1 MKNTDIISRMQ
12 STAKKILLIRNDKLG
27 DFMLAFPAFAQL
39 RQNLPDTELHILVP
53 EYTRPLA
60 EACEYIDQAIL
71 DPGEKGGFWKLTKQL
86 RSQHYDAV
94 ITLYSTTRIGLAVR
108 FAGIPERIAPATK
121 LAQIF
126 YTKRL
131 SQHRSLSKKPEYAY
145 NRDLV
150 NYYLFLHGYKPA
162 PLPEPPYLR
171 FDDTHIGL
179 LKQKFCQ
186 QYQINT
192 DSKLV
197 FIHPGSGGSAA
208 NLSLPQ
214 FALLARSLQA
224 TGSLHIVISCSPAE
238 TALAQQLSHLLGG
251 GCRHNIYVSTEGLR
265 RFAEHIQFADLFIS
279 GSTGPLHIAGALDR
293 PTAAFYTRRRSATSL
308 RWQTLNS
315 EDRRLAFSPPE
326 NAEEEDMSSIDI
338 AEAARQISEKFLK

>member
-1 MKNTDIISRMQ
+1 MK
-12 STAKKILLIRNDKLG
+12 AKKILIIRNDKLG
-27 DFMLAFPAFAQL
+27 DFMLAFPAFSL
-39 RQNLPDTELHILVP
+39 LKQNLPDTELHVLVP

-60 EACEYIDQAIL
+60 DACEYIDQVIL
-71 DPGEKGGFWKLTKQL
+71 DPGKDGKFWKLVKQL

-94 ITLYSTTRIGLAVR
+94 ISLYSTTRIGLAVL

-131 SQHRSLSKKPEYAY
+131 SQHRSLSGKQEYAY
-145 NRDLV
+145 NQDLV
-150 NYYLFLHGYKPA
+150 NYYLLLHDCKPA
-162 PLPEPPYLR
+162 SLSGPPYLH
-171 FDDTHIGL
+171 FKDEHVTL
-179 LKQKFCQ
+179 LRQEFCNRHD
-186 QYQINT
+186 INAN
-192 DSKLV
+192 SHLI

-208 NLSLPQ
+208 NLSLSQ
-214 FALLARSLQA
+214 FALLTHTLHAA
-224 TGSLHIVISCSPAE
+224 AYPLHIVISSGPAE
-238 TALAQQLSHLLGG
+238 AAQAQQLSHLLED
-251 GCRHNIYVSTEGLR
+251 CPHSLYISDQGLR

-279 GSTGPLHIAGALDR
+279 GSTGPLHIAGALNR

-338 AEAARQISEKFLK
+338 EEAARQISEKFLK

>member
-1 MKNTDIISRMQ
+1 MQ
-12 STAKKILLIRNDKLG
+12 TTAKKILLIRNDKLG
-27 DFMLAFPAFAQL
+27 DFMLAFPAFAQIK
-39 RQNLPDTELHILVP
+39 QNLPDAELHILVP

-60 EACEYIDQAIL
+60 EACDYIDQIIL
-71 DPGEKGGFWKLTKQL
+71 DPGKDGGFWKLVKQL

-94 ITLYSTTRIGLAVR
+94 ITLYSTTRIGLAVL

-131 SQHRSLSKKPEYAY
+131 PQHRSLSLKPEYAY
-145 NRDLV
+145 NQELV
-150 NYYLFLHGYKPA
+150 NYYLLLHDSKPA
-162 PLPEPPYLR
+162 SLPGPPYLH
-171 FDDTHIGL
+171 FDDDHVNL
-179 LKQKFCQ
+179 LKQQFCDRHD
-186 QYQINT
+186 IDT
-192 DSKLV
+192 GSRLI

-208 NLSLPQ
+208 NLSLSQ
-214 FALLARSLQA
+214 FARLARALYA
-224 TGSLHIVISCSPAE
+224 APLHIVISCGPAE
-238 TALAQQLSHLLGG
+238 ATQAQELSHLLED
-251 GCRHNIYVSTEGLR
+251 CPHTLYVSDQGLR

-279 GSTGPLHIAGALDR
+279 GSTGPLHIAGALNR

-326 NAEEEDMSSIDI
+326 DAEEEDMSSINVE
-338 AEAARQISEKFLK
+338 EAARKISEKFLK

>member
-1 MKNTDIISRMQ
+1 MQ
-12 STAKKILLIRNDKLG
+12 TTAKKILLIRNDKLG

-39 RQNLPDTELHILVP
+39 RQNLPEAELHILVP

-60 EACEYIDQAIL
+60 EACKYIDQIIL
-71 DPGEKGGFWKLTKQL
+71 DPGKDGGFWNLAKQL

-94 ITLYSTTRIGLAVR
+94 ITLYSTTRIGLAVL

-131 SQHRSLSKKPEYAY
+131 PQHRSLSLKPEYAY
-145 NRDLV
+145 NQELV
-150 NYYLFLHGYKPA
+150 NYYLLLHDSKPA
-162 PLPEPPYLR
+162 SPPGSPYLH
-171 FDDTHIGL
+171 FDDEHVKL
-179 LKQKFCQ
+179 LRQKFCGRHD
-186 QYQINT
+186 INT
-192 DSKLV
+192 GSRLI

-208 NLSLPQ
+208 NLSLSQ
-214 FALLARSLQA
+214 FAQLARTLHTAQP
-224 TGSLHIVISCSPAE
+224 LHIVISSGPAE
-238 TALAQQLSHLLGG
+238 AAQAQQLSQLLGD
-251 GCRHNIYVSTEGLR
+251 CPHSLYVSDQGLR

-279 GSTGPLHIAGALDR
+279 GSTGPLHIAGALNR

-326 NAEEEDMSSIDI
+326 DAEEEDMSSIDVE
-338 AEAARQISEKFLK
+338 EAAKKINEKFLE